1 MILVQFGEDFFH
13 DGLAHEGG
21 LGADAEAGAVL
32 VNGGELAVVE
42 VEDVA
47 VLAQE
52 HELLLGQVLWVYARY
67 FLAAC
72 HLSELYVAVLDNT
85 LFVKL
90 DYKREVR
97 KVKGI
102 KDLLFLG
109 DLVHVYQKDLHLA

>member
-1 MILVQFGEDFFH
+1 MVLVKLAEDFFH

-52 HELLLGQVLWVYARY
+52 H
-67 FLAAC
+67 
-72 HLSELYVAVLDNT
+72 
-85 LFVKL
+85 
-90 DYKREVR
+90 
-97 KVKGI
+97 
-102 KDLLFLG
+102 
-109 DLVHVYQKDLHLA
+109 